1 MKQLVLLYKAI
12 HAVDLQILKINC
24 TKKEGKRRCVRRGGG
39 GEGGCTWCTCTPTC
53 EKSSAQKCPEE
64 ERKFRPDMS
73 AKKKCTFLSDTTKLK
88 RKR

>member
-39 GEGGCTWCTCTPTC
+39 GGGGGGGMHLVHVHPH
-53 EKSSAQKCPEE
+53 
-64 ERKFRPDMS
+64 
-73 AKKKCTFLSDTTKLK
+73 L
-88 RKR
+88 